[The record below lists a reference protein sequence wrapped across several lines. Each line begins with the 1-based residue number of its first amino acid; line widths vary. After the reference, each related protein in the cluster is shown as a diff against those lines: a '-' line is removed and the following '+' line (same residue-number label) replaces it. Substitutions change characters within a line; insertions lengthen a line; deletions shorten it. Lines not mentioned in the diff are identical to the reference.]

1 MEPIEIPKENVMNNE
16 NNYININQFT
26 DIDLRVA
33 KIIEA
38 SYVEGADKLLQ
49 LKLDVGDLGERQV
62 FAGIKSAYNP
72 DELNNKLVILVSNL
86 EPRKMKFGVSE
97 GMVLASSDDEGI
109 YLISPDSGAK
119 PGLRVK

>member
-1 MEPIEIPKENVMNNE
+1 MSRWLGDVYKRQV
-16 NNYININQFT
+16 
-26 DIDLRVA
+26 
-33 KIIEA
+33 IEA
-38 SYVEGADKLLQ
+38 SHVEGADKLIQ

-62 FAGIKSAYNP
+62 FAGIKKAYDP
-72 DELNNKLVILVSNL
+72 EHLNNKLVILVSNL
-86 EPRKMKFGVSE
+86 EPRQMKFGLSE